1 MNQQDVI
8 FLLDKVGILVFAF
21 TGVTSGVK
29 KQLDIFGLLVVGVS
43 CAIGG
48 GILRDLL
55 VARIPYA
62 ISNIDYLV
70 FAIIASLISIILF
83 HFKVKI
89 PKLMISFSDTLGV
102 GVFAAA
108 GAVIAIELNLS
119 IFHTVLF
126 SIVTA
131 SGGGIIK
138 DVLIN
143 EIPLILKRDLY
154 ATSAGLGGVIIYLVY
169 SVTLKIELAVMVGV
183 ISVIL
188 FRLLSQRNNWHLPII
203 KEN

>member
-1 MNQQDVI
+1 M
-8 FLLDKVGILVFAF
+8 
-21 TGVTSGVK
+21 
-29 KQLDIFGLLVVGVS
+29 DIFGLLVVGVS

-55 VARIPYA
+55 VARMPFA

-70 FAIIASLISIILF
+70 FALVASLLSVLLF
-83 HFKVKI
+83 RYRIKI
-89 PKLMISFSDTLGV
+89 PGKVLTLADTLGV

-108 GAVIAIELNLS
+108 GTVVALELNLS
-119 IFHTVLF
+119 IYHCVLF

-143 EIPLILKRDLY
+143 EIPYILKRDLY
-154 ATSAGLGGVIIYLVY
+154 ATSAGLGGITIYLVN
-169 SVTLKIELAVMVGV
+169 SFSLNLELAVIAGV
-183 ISVIL
+183 ISVVL
-188 FRLLSQRNNWHLPII
+188 FRLFSLKWNLQLPII
-203 KEN
+203 RES